1 MRGQA
6 CCLSL
11 VSLRTRVICLKETA
25 NRRRK
30 VKSHCSVGTP
40 PIVASR
46 DQAGAGEGAKKSE
59 TKKTSGTEK
68 IGTETASCS
77 NQTMLVGVK
86 ACVSVC
92 SVFLSPFYTILFH
105 TIRLFAYFHVQLR
118 PPIVPPFHPA
128 LPFLFSF
135 PFLPFSPCFFLHV
148 TVFACDDLVQALFLT
163 DNDIIRLSDVF
174 V

>member
-105 TIRLFAYFHVQLR
+105 TIRLFAYFHVQPCL
-118 PPIVPPFHPA
+118 
-128 LPFLFSF
+128 FLFSF
-135 PFLPFSPCFFLHV
+135 PFLPLSSCFSSSSRNCLCIPSDGH
-148 TVFACDDLVQALFLT
+148 VQALF
-163 DNDIIRLSDVF
+163 
-174 V
+174 